1 MSTKKSYIIMKD
13 GTKIKTAKSLISA
26 KAIAEAEQAEVFC
39 NGEHIYQ
46 FTTKP
51 DTTATTLEPMGQE
64 SVSVSND
71 EEMPEQV
78 NQTEAMPNKET
89 VAEEKP
95 TAYRLK
101 ALMNVRKSPS
111 LQAEILDTAKRN
123 TIVNVHEI
131 KNDWM
136 KVSWNN
142 WIAYIFYDNRKFAES
157 AKQ

>member
-1 MSTKKSYIIMKD
+1 MKD

-39 NGEHIYQ
+39 NGELIYQ

-95 TAYRLK
+95 TAYRFK

-123 TIVNVHEI
+123 TIANVHEI

-142 WIAYIFYDNRKFAES
+142 EIAYIFYDNGKFAEFVS
-157 AKQ
+157 Q